1 MSEPCIHELPRGQ
14 CSYCRE
20 LPFGINKMVHRT
32 GFGNAF
38 HNWPN
43 CEYLESGQKFAESR
57 GKEIS
62 DVVTVSWSEVSQKLY
77 PCEWCCALYYSQ
89 GKNLMDCLVDNGH
102 DLRPGKIVAD
112 RYLGRNMKEY
122 QIYYPESGEIEITTD
137 RYVKK
142 IK

>member
-1 MSEPCIHELPRGQ
+1 
-14 CSYCRE
+14 
-20 LPFGINKMVHRT
+20 
-32 GFGNAF
+32 
-38 HNWPN
+38 
-43 CEYLESGQKFAESR
+43 
-57 GKEIS
+57 
-62 DVVTVSWSEVSQKLY
+62 
-77 PCEWCCALYYSQ
+77 
-89 GKNLMDCLVDNGH
+89 MDCLVDNGH